1 MKYRYIPSCVM
12 LVAGLITC
20 ILCIVQ
26 GWPVDTSLVALVIVL
41 VLFYIIGQ
49 IAAQVVGKVQA
60 DRIAMEEAERK
71 LEEEEARRREQ
82 EEEEKTLLQEVKKNH
97 QRLRTLYRKLMFQ
110 LIQRQQKLMLKSRQ
124 KM

>member
-60 DRIAMEEAERK
+60 DLNCYGRGRTETGRRGSTAQRAG
-71 LEEEEARRREQ
+71 RRRAG
-82 EEEEKTLLQEVKKNH
+82 
-97 QRLRTLYRKLMFQ
+97 
-110 LIQRQQKLMLKSRQ
+110 
-124 KM
+124 

>member
-71 LEEEEARRREQ
+71 LAAEMIDSGKANEKLEQ
-82 EEEEKTLLQEVKKNH
+82 FIAYTNVK
-97 QRLRTLYRKLMFQ
+97 
-110 LIQRQQKLMLKSRQ
+110 
-124 KM
+124 

>member
-26 GWPVDTSLVALVIVL
+26 GWPVDTSLVALVFVL

-82 EEEEKTLLQEVKKNH
+82 EEEEQAEEEKIEQTEKEDDE
-97 QRLRTLYRKLMFQ
+97 
-110 LIQRQQKLMLKSRQ
+110 
-124 KM
+124 